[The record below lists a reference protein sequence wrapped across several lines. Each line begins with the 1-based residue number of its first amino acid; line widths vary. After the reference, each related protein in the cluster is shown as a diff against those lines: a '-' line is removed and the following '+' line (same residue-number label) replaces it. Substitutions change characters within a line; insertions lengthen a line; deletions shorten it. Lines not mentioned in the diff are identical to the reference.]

1 MCVIKIYKHL
11 KSVIDNSVVT
21 YDKIIDVVAKSYN
34 KPTNFKEKGNLYN
47 RQFSYLTSFLELIN

>member
-1 MCVIKIYKHL
+1 M